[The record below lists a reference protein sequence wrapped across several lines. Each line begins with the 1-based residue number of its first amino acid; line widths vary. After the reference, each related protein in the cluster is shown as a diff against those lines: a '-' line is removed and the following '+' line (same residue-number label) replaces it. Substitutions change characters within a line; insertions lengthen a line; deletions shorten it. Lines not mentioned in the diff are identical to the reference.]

1 MTISVSDHALI
12 RWLERHHGFDLAP
25 FRQELADLVEPF
37 VAAKARHAQVAPGLY
52 ATICNDVVTTVLPKK
67 PPRRLEPL
75 HGHVPE
81 QLNWKAQQRKRRH
94 K

>member
-1 MTISVSDHALI
+1 MTIAISDHALI
-12 RWLERHHGFDLAP
+12 RWLERQYGMDLQP
-25 FRQELADLVEPF
+25 YRRELADLVEPY
-37 VAAKARHAQVAPGLY
+37 VAIKARHACVAPGLY
-52 ATICNDVVTTVLPKK
+52 ATICDGVVTTVLPNK